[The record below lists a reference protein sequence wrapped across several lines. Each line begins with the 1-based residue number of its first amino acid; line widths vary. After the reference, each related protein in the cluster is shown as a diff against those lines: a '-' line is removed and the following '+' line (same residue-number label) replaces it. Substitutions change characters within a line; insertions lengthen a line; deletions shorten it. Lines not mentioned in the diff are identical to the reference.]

1 MSALDIKQHRYHGVT
16 KKNAVILAGLQSD
29 SPFLTYNSGFEI
41 PGAAPAPRRC
51 FFQYAGSPILIPA
64 LGAGEVYTC
73 SDHVRLQHKQN
84 ARAY

>member
-1 MSALDIKQHRYHGVT
+1 MVEASCPVVA
-16 KKNAVILAGLQSD
+16 
-29 SPFLTYNSGFEI
+29 GFEV

-64 LGAGEVYTC
+64 LGAGEIYTC